1 LGTHTRPGTYPLV
14 INPIVDGA
22 FLPNTLVDRGSSLNI
37 IFTKTLKK
45 MEFDFSKMTS
55 CDEAFYRVVPNKASY
70 RIGRV
75 CLPITFGK

>member
-1 LGTHTRPGTYPLV
+1 
-14 INPIVDGA
+14 
-22 FLPNTLVDRGSSLNI
+22 LNI

-70 RIGRV
+70 RIGHV